1 MAEILNGYSSKNIKK
16 AAQLLKKGE
25 PVAFPTETVY
35 GLGAIAYQKKA
46 VAKIFEIK
54 ERPFFDPIIVHIA
67 NLQQLEEVAEVN
79 DERVYLLAKH
89 FWPGPL
95 TLILPKKKKI
105 PYLVTAGLETVGVRM
120 PQNVIALSLIEEV
133 GMPIAAPSANK
144 FSQLSPT
151 RAEHVEKQIGDKI
164 KIILD
169 GEKSLFGVESTIL
182 LMEET
187 PVVLRMGALPVEEIE
202 KVIGPVLLKKK
213 ISQVLAPGNLKT
225 HYSPIKPLILISSEE
240 EIDKLKDKNKK
251 IGFLAFQKIKNK
263 KQFADWKI
271 LSEKGDLKEAA
282 SNFFDYLHQLD
293 DGPAEI
299 IFAEKVEEVGLGKA
313 IMERL
318 MKAMHK

>member
-1 MAEILNGYSSKNIKK
+1 MAEILNGFLAKNIKK
-16 AAQLLKKGE
+16 AAKLLKKGE

-79 DERVYLLAKH
+79 DERVYLLVKH

-95 TLILPKKKKI
+95 TLILPKKKKV

-120 PQNVIALSLIEEV
+120 PQNLVALSLIEEV
-133 GMPIAAPSANK
+133 KMPIAAPSANK

-187 PVVLRMGALPVEEIE
+187 PVVLRTGALPIEEIE

-263 KQFADWKI
+263 KQFVDWKI

>member
-1 MAEILNGYSSKNIKK
+1 MSQILNGFSAQNIKK
-16 AAQLLKKGE
+16 AAALLKKGE
-25 PVAFPTETVY
+25 PVVFPTETVY
-35 GLGAIAYQKKA
+35 GLGANVFNKKS

-67 NLQQLEEVAEVN
+67 SLKQLEEVAEVK
-79 DERVYLLAKH
+79 DERVYTLAQH

-95 TLILPKKKKI
+95 TLILPKKKKV

-120 PQNVIALSLIEEV
+120 PRNIIALSLIEEL
-133 GMPIAAPSANK
+133 GAPIAAPSANL

-151 RAEHVEKQIGDKI
+151 KVEHVEKQIGHKV

-169 GEKSLFGVESTIL
+169 GGKTLYGVESTIL

-187 PVVLRMGALPVEEIE
+187 PVVLRAGALEIEEIE

-213 ISQVLAPGNLKT
+213 MPKVLAPGNLKT
-225 HYSPIKPLILISSEE
+225 HYSPQKPLIIIKSEE
-240 EIDKLKDKNKK
+240 EIKNWKERNKK

-263 KQFADWKI
+263 KFFADYKI
-271 LSEKGDLKEAA
+271 LSAKGDLKEAA

-293 DGPAEI
+293 EGPAEI
-299 IFAEKVEEVGLGKA
+299 IFAEIVPEVGLGKA

-318 MKAMHK
+318 NKATHQ

>member
-35 GLGAIAYQKKA
+35 GLGAIAYHKKS

-67 NLQQLEEVAEVN
+67 NLKQLEEVAEVK
-79 DERVYLLAKH
+79 DERVYVLIQH

-120 PQNVIALSLIEEV
+120 PQNVVALSLIEEV

-151 RAEHVEKQIGDKI
+151 RAEHVEKQIGDKV

-169 GEKSLFGVESTIL
+169 GGKTIFGVESTIL

-187 PVVLRMGALPVEEIE
+187 PVVLRAGGLAIEEIK
-202 KVIGPVLLKKK
+202 KVIGPVLMKKK
-213 ISQVLAPGNLKT
+213 LDDRVLAPGNLKT
-225 HYSPIKPLILISSEE
+225 HYAPQKPLIIVNNEE
-240 EIDKLKDKNKK
+240 EIQQFKEKRK
-251 IGFLAFQKIKNK
+251 IGFLAFQKVKNK
-263 KQFADWKI
+263 KLFVDYKI
-271 LSEKGDLKEAA
+271 LSPKGDLKEAA
-282 SNFFDYLHQLD
+282 SNVFDCLHQLD
-293 DGPAEI
+293 EGPSEI

-318 MKAMHK
+318 IKAAHK